1 MADPLQ
7 EVLAAEAA
15 ARTRIDETR
24 EKLESELRAARIDAN
39 RIKERNE
46 QRTRAAVERAERKC
60 AEETRREIDR
70 LEEELSRQLSFDDPT
85 MAERLDRL
93 AEQYVD
99 RLWPN

>member
-7 EVLAAEAA
+7 EVLAAESA
-15 ARTRIDETR
+15 ARVRVEETR

-46 QRTRAAVERAERKC
+46 QRTRAAVERAERRC
-60 AEETRREIDR
+60 AEVTRRELDR
-70 LEEELSRQLSFDDPT
+70 LEDEFSRQLSIDDPAMT
-85 MAERLDRL
+85 ARLERL

-99 RLWPN
+99 QLWPD

>member
-7 EVLAAEAA
+7 EVLAAESA
-15 ARTRIDETR
+15 ARAHIDETR

-46 QRTRAAVERAERKC
+46 QRTRAAVARAERRC
-60 AEETRREIDR
+60 AEVTRRELDK
-70 LEEELSRQLSFDDPT
+70 LEDEFSRQLSIDDPA
-85 MAERLDRL
+85 MADRLDRL

>member
-7 EVLAAEAA
+7 EVLAAESA
-15 ARTRIDETR
+15 ARARINETR

-46 QRTRAAVERAERKC
+46 QRTRTAVERAERRC
-60 AEETRREIDR
+60 AEVTRRELDR
-70 LEEELSRQLSFDDPT
+70 LENEFSRQLSIDDPET
-85 MAERLDRL
+85 TARLERL

-99 RLWPN
+99 HLWPD

>member
-7 EVLAAEAA
+7 EVLAAESA
-15 ARTRIDETR
+15 ARARIDETR

-46 QRTRAAVERAERKC
+46 QRTRAAVERAERQC
-60 AEETRREIDR
+60 AEMTRRELDR
-70 LEEELSRQLSFDDPT
+70 LEEEFSRQPSIDDPEIT
-85 MAERLDRL
+85 ARLERL

-99 RLWPN
+99 QLWPG